1 MAARAL
7 MIALAYL
14 VAAIVATVTFAIL
27 VFAAALQSW
36 PPVPA
41 MRDAAVVAVVTAPVA
56 FMCFAIFPLLPSI
69 IVALIAEAYGA
80 RSLVFY
86 VLAAGV
92 VTIVSL
98 FGFRLSFVAFH
109 PNYRGPMISS
119 FYNVDWSLVV
129 IGAIGGLVYWA
140 IAGRNAGAW
149 RTAKAAQAV

>member
-14 VAAIVATVTFAIL
+14 VAAIVAAVTFAIL
-27 VFAAALQSW
+27 VFAAALQSL
-36 PPVPA
+36 PPALA
-41 MRDAAVVAVVTAPVA
+41 MHDAVVAAVVTAPIA
-56 FMCFAIFPLLPSI
+56 FFLFAIFPLLPSI
-69 IVALIAEAYGA
+69 IVALIAEAYSA
-80 RSLVFY
+80 RSLIFY

-92 VTIVSL
+92 VTIASV
-98 FGFRLSFVAFH
+98 FGFRLSFVASH

-149 RTAKAAQAV
+149 RTAKAARAA